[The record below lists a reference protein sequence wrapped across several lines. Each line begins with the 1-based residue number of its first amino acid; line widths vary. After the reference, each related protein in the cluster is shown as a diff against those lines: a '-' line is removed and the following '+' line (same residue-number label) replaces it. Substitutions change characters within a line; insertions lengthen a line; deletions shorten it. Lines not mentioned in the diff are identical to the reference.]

1 MTYKIIAKVTTP
13 TSTFQQTLTQF
24 NNYES
29 AENFILKYAQVLKK
43 QTNQIKVNK
52 SKITIIRNQITKEI
66 TIQPKK

>member
-1 MTYKIIAKVTTP
+1 MIYKIIAKVTTP
-13 TSTFQQTLTQF
+13 ASAFQQTLTQF

-43 QTNQIKVNK
+43 QNNQIKVNN
-52 SKITIIRNQITKEI
+52 SKITIIRDQITKEI

>member
-13 TSTFQQTLTQF
+13 ASTFQQTLTQF

-43 QTNQIKVNK
+43 QNNQIKTTN

>member
-1 MTYKIIAKVTTP
+1 MIYKIIAKVTTP
-13 TSTFQQTLTQF
+13 ASAFQQTLTQF

-43 QTNQIKVNK
+43 QNNQIKVNN
-52 SKITIIRNQITKEI
+52 SKITIIRGQITKEI

>member
-1 MTYKIIAKVTTP
+1 MIYKIIAKVTTP
-13 TSTFQQTLTQF
+13 ASAFQQTLTQF

-43 QTNQIKVNK
+43 QNNQIKVNN

>member
-1 MTYKIIAKVTTP
+1 MIYKIIANVTTP

-29 AENFILKYAQVLKK
+29 AENFIQKYAQVLAR
-43 QTNQIKVNK
+43 QNSQIKITN
-52 SKITIIRNQITKEI
+52 SKITIIRSQITKEI

>member
-1 MTYKIIAKVTTP
+1 MIYKIIANVTTP
-13 TSTFQQTLTQF
+13 TSTLQQTLTQF

-43 QTNQIKVNK
+43 QNNQIKVNN
-52 SKITIIRNQITKEI
+52 SKITIIHGQITKEI

>member
-1 MTYKIIAKVTTP
+1 MVYKIIANVTTP

>member
-43 QTNQIKVNK
+43 QNNQIKVNK
-52 SKITIIRNQITKEI
+52 SKITIIRSQITKEI